1 MPEYR
6 RVYRPGGTY
15 FFSIVTYQRRQLF
28 ADLANV
34 ERLRAAVRAVMGE
47 RPFDFEAGV
56 ILPDHGHFL
65 WTLPP
70 GDSDYS
76 TRIGRMK
83 VLFTKSLR
91 EAGVIADARGGAVGD
106 AHPTAVGGA
115 HPTSRDRHREAD
127 VWQRRFWEHTI
138 RDEQDYEN
146 HLNYIHFNPVKHGLV
161 NCPHL
166 WAASSFEH
174 WVERKVYD
182 REWCCAC
189 DGRRVIVPYSEEFDA
204 RMNAMIGE

>member
-15 FFSIVTYQRRQLF
+15 FFTVVTYGRRPLF
-28 ADLANV
+28 ADAANV
-34 ERLRAAVRAVMGE
+34 ERLRTAIRVVRAE
-47 RPFDFEAGV
+47 RPFEFEAGV
-56 ILPDHGHFL
+56 VLPDHAHFL

-91 EAGVIADARGGAVGD
+91 EAGIVGNAGAE
-106 AHPTAVGGA
+106 VGGA
-115 HPTSRDRHREAD
+115 HPTSRRKHREAD

-138 RDEQDYEN
+138 HNEADYEN
-146 HLNYIHFNPVKHGLV
+146 HFHYIHFNPVKHRLV
-161 NCPHL
+161 RCPHE
-166 WAASSFEH
+166 WAASSFAH
-174 WVERKVYD
+174 WVDRHVYD
-182 REWCCAC
+182 RDWCCAC
-189 DGRRVIVPYSEEFDA
+189 DGRQVLLPYSDEFDA
-204 RMNAMIGE
+204 LMGE